1 LNYEERIHIANL
13 YVQVAELFLVTDPA
27 SAEGITALR
36 SAVFVLDSIV
46 RHSPPE
52 QADPKGE
59 MN

>member
-1 LNYEERIHIANL
+1 LSYEERIHIANL

-27 SAEGITALR
+27 SPEGLAALR
-36 SAVFVLDSIV
+36 SAKFVLDGIV
-46 RHSPPE
+46 RNAPPE

>member
-27 SAEGITALR
+27 SAEGLAALR
-36 SAVFVLDSIV
+36 SAKFVLDGIV
-46 RHSPPE
+46 ANAPPE

>member
-1 LNYEERIHIANL
+1 MNYEERIHIANL

-27 SAEGITALR
+27 STEGLAALK
-36 SAVFVLDSIV
+36 SAKFVLDGIIK
-46 RHSPPE
+46 HTPPE